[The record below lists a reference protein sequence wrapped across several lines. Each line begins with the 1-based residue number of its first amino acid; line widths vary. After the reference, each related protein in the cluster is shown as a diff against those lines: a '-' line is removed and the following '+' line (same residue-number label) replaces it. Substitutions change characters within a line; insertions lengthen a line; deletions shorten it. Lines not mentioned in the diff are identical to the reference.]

1 MPRRPA
7 KSATSTIFSIQQFR
21 HWQAPWLCLL
31 FLVFVYKFCKLQQ
44 ERHQQTQQTPATFSA
59 WKISG
64 ATSLLLT
71 SGMPAHV
78 CAPFMLE
85 FVMFLEW
92 GVVKVLSIWFHM
104 VFASCLELAL
114 PTVLDH
120 LTWSK
125 PVITLALGLNDP
137 NVVKGLDAYLCYLVF
152 GLILSSSPKI
162 GGLHTRYTS
171 AEKIEKGQQCRVGW
185 EATLPSRRTIVTRSR
200 LKAWQ
205 ALNNQRYQNF
215 CRKATAGNDSSSCNC
230 TYREVL

>member
-1 MPRRPA
+1 M
-7 KSATSTIFSIQQFR
+7 FSIWIKSWHRFWWCPVDLQNQQLAQSSQFSNSDTGKPPGC
-21 HWQAPWLCLL
+21 ASVP
-31 FLVFVYKFCKLQQ
+31 VFVYKFCKLQQ

-59 WKISG
+59 WKVSG

-125 PVITLALGLNDP
+125 PVITLCTWAQWSKCRQRAWCVLVLSC
-137 NVVKGLDAYLCYLVF
+137 VWLDSKLQSQDWRPAY
-152 GLILSSSPKI
+152 
-162 GGLHTRYTS
+162 
-171 AEKIEKGQQCRVGW
+171 
-185 EATLPSRRTIVTRSR
+185 
-200 LKAWQ
+200 
-205 ALNNQRYQNF
+205 
-215 CRKATAGNDSSSCNC
+215 
-230 TYREVL
+230 